1 MRKQR
6 RTPINLS
13 DTQLQEAIQDG
24 AFDQGVRIPTF
35 LEFDG
40 AVRRQWARSRGL
52 DMLDSYKIATDE
64 ALRGD
69 YCRYIVG
76 RFVLGAFVGPRM
88 WRVLDSTSKQELLKV
103 SRRLQSSYPRTARQ

>member
-1 MRKQR
+1 MRQQR

-13 DTQLQEAIQDG
+13 DAQLQEAIQEG

-52 DMLDSYKIATDE
+52 DMLDSYKVATDE

-76 RFVLGAFVGPRM
+76 RFVLGALVGPRM
-88 WRVLDSTSKQELLKV
+88 WRVLDGTSKQELLKAH
-103 SRRLQSSYPRTARQ
+103 RRLQSSYTQAFRQ